1 MCSTPTSTRGSG
13 TARSPDRWRRTRR
26 VVQGKAAKPVA
37 AAGPW
42 REAFG
47 RLIKNKLAV
56 VGLVLVIGLLFCGI
70 FGPFLAPWPYQVQDL
85 AAVQANGN
93 RPLPPFSPNHFLGTD
108 QLGRDLLSRL
118 LDGARISITVA
129 FVVQAVIICLG
140 VPIGALAG
148 WFGGRTDNAL
158 MRLTDVIY
166 AFPDILFII
175 LLSVAFRDTVLGQS
189 LDGLLLVFVA
199 IGLVGWVTVA
209 RLTRGQMLALKET
222 EFVEAARA
230 IGVSDRKIVTR
241 HLLPNGMG
249 PIIVAITLGI
259 PVAILAEAT
268 LAYIGI
274 GVQPPR
280 ASWGSLIAEGQKFI
294 RGEPHLVV
302 FPAIAIALALIGFTF
317 LGDGLRDALDPEA
330 QGQAVGGERGRKRVG
345 GRSTDDRRTV
355 LGGHPARPERGGRA
369 GGSRAQGRPPARGPR
384 PVDPLLHA
392 RRHRPGSRRRQL
404 RRRLRRDPRAR
415 R

>member
-1 MCSTPTSTRGSG
+1 MATNT
-13 TARSPDRWRRTRR
+13 TA
-26 VVQGKAAKPVA
+26 VQAKAAKPVET
-37 AAGPW
+37 AGPW

-47 RLIKNKLAV
+47 RLIRNKLAV
-56 VGLVLVIGLLFCGI
+56 VGLFLVIALLFCGI
-70 FGPFLAPWPYQVQDL
+70 FGPFIAPWPYQEQDL
-85 AAVQANGN
+85 KAVFANGN
-93 RPLPPFSPNHFLGTD
+93 RPLPPFTGGHLLGTD

-129 FVVQAVIICLG
+129 FVVQAVIIFIG
-140 VPIGALAG
+140 VPVGALAG
-148 WFGGRTDNAL
+148 WFGGRTDNFL
-158 MRLTDVIY
+158 MRITDVIY

-175 LLSVAFRDTVLGQS
+175 LLSVAFRETVFGQA
-189 LDGLLLVFVA
+189 LDGLFLVFVA

-259 PVAILAEAT
+259 PTAILAEAT
-268 LAYIGI
+268 LAFIGI

-280 ASWGSLIAEGQKFI
+280 ASWGSLISEGQKFI
-294 RGEPHLVV
+294 RAEPHLVL

-317 LGDGLRDALDPEA
+317 LGDGLRDALDPKLKGK
-330 QGQAVGGERGRKRVG
+330 Q
-345 GRSTDDRRTV
+345 
-355 LGGHPARPERGGRA
+355 
-369 GGSRAQGRPPARGPR
+369 
-384 PVDPLLHA
+384 
-392 RRHRPGSRRRQL
+392 
-404 RRRLRRDPRAR
+404 
-415 R
+415 

>member
-1 MCSTPTSTRGSG
+1 MATNTT
-13 TARSPDRWRRTRR
+13 
-26 VVQGKAAKPVA
+26 VVQGRVAAKPKA
-37 AAGPW
+37 ATGPW

-47 RLIKNKLAV
+47 RLVRNKLAV
-56 VGLVLVIGLLFCGI
+56 LGLILVILLLFCGI
-70 FGPFLAPWPYQVQDL
+70 FGPLIAPWQYQQQDL
-85 AAVQANGN
+85 QAIFANGN
-93 RPLPPFSPNHFLGTD
+93 RPLPPLSPNHVLGTD

-118 LDGARISITVA
+118 LDGARISVTVA
-129 FVVQAVIICLG
+129 FVVQFVIIMLG
-140 VPIGALAG
+140 VPVGAIAG

-175 LLSVAFRDTVLGQS
+175 LLSVAFRETVFGQA

-222 EFVEAARA
+222 EFVEAAKA
-230 IGVSDRKIVTR
+230 IGVSDRKIVMR

-249 PIIVAITLGI
+249 PIIVAITLGV

-280 ASWGSLIAEGQKFI
+280 ASWGSLISEGQKYI
-294 RGEPHLVV
+294 RSEPHLVV
-302 FPAIAIALALIGFTF
+302 FPAIFIALALIGFTF
-317 LGDGLRDALDPEA
+317 LGDGLRDALDPKLKGK
-330 QGQAVGGERGRKRVG
+330 Q
-345 GRSTDDRRTV
+345 
-355 LGGHPARPERGGRA
+355 
-369 GGSRAQGRPPARGPR
+369 
-384 PVDPLLHA
+384 
-392 RRHRPGSRRRQL
+392 
-404 RRRLRRDPRAR
+404 
-415 R
+415 